1 MNTVMVNGKIYEI
14 VEDATN
20 DVETVYSQ
28 DDTLQALSVLA
39 VTGTGRSIENGNL
52 YEIIWHL
59 DEQEESQLPED
70 ASDWVNDWDTADGVI
85 ELED

>member
-1 MNTVMVNGKIYEI
+1 MNTVIVNKKVYEI
-14 VEDATN
+14 IEDATD

-28 DDTLQALSVLA
+28 DDTLQAFPILA
-39 VTGTGRSIENGNL
+39 VTGVGRSIVNDKL

-70 ASDWVNDWDTADGVI
+70 ASDWVSDWDTADEAI